1 MILNS
6 TPMCNLKKTRK
17 NAKKRE
23 KKTLQIACCGGD
35 WWNRSFQGFCG
46 MKHFFSHSIDHTQNN
61 VADFGRHEIP
71 PICKASNHE

>member
-17 NAKKRE
+17 NAKKNAPNC
-23 KKTLQIACCGGD
+23 LCGD

-46 MKHFFSHSIDHTQNN
+46 IKHFFSHSIDHTQNN